1 MQRRPRFITQGG
13 LENLHHLPRDKTTV
27 LLFPTSRKQSSGATL
42 SNIHC
47 TKLFPLEVGTLHYGR
62 GEDKKQY
69 FISKQI
75 LTNIFCC
82 QYFSSKAQRTQRRV
96 RRVVLTACYFTLT
109 AAHVTVFSTVP
120 SLFEGEQFSTECQT
134 WQNWEEMCAT
144 RSLMF
149 FFTQLCHCLLI
160 PNSMGTL

>member
-47 TKLFPLEVGTLHYGR
+47 TKLFTLEVGTLHYGR

-96 RRVVLTACYFTLT
+96 RRRRFDGVLFYPDSRTC
-109 AAHVTVFSTVP
+109 H
-120 SLFEGEQFSTECQT
+120 SLFHCSFALWGRTIF
-134 WQNWEEMCAT
+134 NWVSNLAKLRGDVCYT
-144 RSLMF
+144 
-149 FFTQLCHCLLI
+149 FTHVLLHTAM
-160 PNSMGTL
+160 PLSSNTQ